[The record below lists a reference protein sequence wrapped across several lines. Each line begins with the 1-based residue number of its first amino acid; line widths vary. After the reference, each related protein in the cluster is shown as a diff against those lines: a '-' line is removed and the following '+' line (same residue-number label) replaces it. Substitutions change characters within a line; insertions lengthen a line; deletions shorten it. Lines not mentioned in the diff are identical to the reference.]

1 MMAETGIEFGLFGIG
16 LGLALF
22 VGVGIY
28 RLIRALK
35 RTGEAEKNLAQIREG
50 KTDSEQLAR
59 AMGWSIV
66 VEVVK
71 TIVATVAKQALIVVL
86 ERVLEAL
93 KTSGKAMLE
102 VTEDDIRVA
111 LSETRGELWQGK
123 VVEDLGEEGDA
134 VAVKAVLEGIG
145 IVREYGHFGGK
156 RLVREAKKPGWARE
170 ILAKVRGRVFG
181 KPERKPEH
189 PKPQQPVKPSSKP
202 SGKTEKVP
210 SEKPTVK
217 PPPPVKKPVEKVD
230 PQFYGDG
237 EDW

>member
-1 MMAETGIEFGLFGIG
+1 MMIETGIGIG
-16 LGLALF
+16 LAFF

-28 RLIRALK
+28 RLVRAMK
-35 RTGEAEKNLAQIREG
+35 RTNEAEDTLWQIREG
-50 KTDSEQLAR
+50 KTSSEEVSR
-59 AMGWSIV
+59 AIGWGIV
-66 VEVVK
+66 GEVAKAV
-71 TIVATVAKQALIVVL
+71 VVSVAKQALIVVL

-93 KTSGKAMLE
+93 KTSGKGMYE
-102 VTEDDIRVA
+102 VTEDDVREA
-111 LSETRGELWQGK
+111 LCETRGELWKGQ

-134 VAVKAVLEGIG
+134 VAVKAVLESIG
-145 IVREYGHFGGK
+145 VVREYGHFGGK

-210 SEKPTVK
+210 SEKP
-217 PPPPVKKPVEKVD
+217 PVKKPVEKVD